1 VLPAYVCG
9 LVVAGVFIHDRTL
22 VDRVRSI
29 AFALLTP
36 FFFLHAGT
44 LISAPAL
51 ASGAG
56 VIGLL
61 FLVKMTTKLVGV

>member
-51 ASGAG
+51 G
-56 VIGLL
+56 VC
-61 FLVKMTTKLVGV
+61 